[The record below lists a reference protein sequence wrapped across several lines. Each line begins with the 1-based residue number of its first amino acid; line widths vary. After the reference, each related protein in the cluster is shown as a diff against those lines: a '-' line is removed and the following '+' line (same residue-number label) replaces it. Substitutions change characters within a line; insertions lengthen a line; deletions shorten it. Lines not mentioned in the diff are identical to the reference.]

1 MDDANLE
8 GTPPTV
14 SMVIGPS
21 WRERQEGRRG
31 SPDDV
36 GAHAERPLSG
46 GYPRWFAP
54 LVTTV
59 PAGEPSAEWF
69 DRLPPR
75 HPD

>member
-8 GTPPTV
+8 GTSNGIHGQWPVMARTTR
-14 SMVIGPS
+14 G
-21 WRERQEGRRG
+21 QKG

-36 GAHAERPLSG
+36 GTHAERPLSA
-46 GYPRWFAP
+46 GYRWFAP
-54 LVTTV
+54 LVTAV